1 MPGAGGTRRSY
12 RCGYPLWV
20 IHQPAL
26 EANHFVRTALLEDG
40 GGVLCGKLQPA
51 EHHAHQNYPDLG

>member
-1 MPGAGGTRRSY
+1 
-12 RCGYPLWV
+12 
-20 IHQPAL
+20 
-26 EANHFVRTALLEDG
+26 LEDG